1 MNEWS
6 TLAVRHTTHITVMHI
21 VNHSTTRTPH
31 VKYRL
36 VYVTVVDKTKYSTI
50 ARRTPLLATAPN
62 MKNTYNG
69 RMFVGAEGT
78 FTQINS
84 YTVAAETPP

>member
-1 MNEWS
+1 MLFKCRLYEWMVDTRS
-6 TLAVRHTTHITVMHI
+6 QTYHAH
-21 VNHSTTRTPH
+21 HSYAHCKSQYHSHSAPH

-69 RMFVGAEGT
+69 LMFVGAEGT
-78 FTQINS
+78 DQ
-84 YTVAAETPP
+84 